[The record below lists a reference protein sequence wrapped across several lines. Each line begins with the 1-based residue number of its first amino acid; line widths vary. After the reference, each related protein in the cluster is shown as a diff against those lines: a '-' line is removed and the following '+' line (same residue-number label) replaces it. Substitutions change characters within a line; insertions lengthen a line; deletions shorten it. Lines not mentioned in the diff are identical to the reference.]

1 MNFLPGKPIKK
12 EVYNQIKQRQ
22 KAFKSLDGFDR
33 EAYTSLQQAI
43 PWVRLSSAVKIA
55 PNTDLAASYGDEF
68 TLAKSNILFNFLNQ
82 GENELPG
89 YEYSQE
95 GLGYRPKPGIT
106 GIEIHSHNRFG
117 SLRTA
122 VVRFQCWTKEQID
135 RLELLYMRPGY
146 TLLLEWGWSGYID
159 TETGEFVNNI
169 QPVDLYSYS
178 SGEKLRTALEDKIA
192 KTDYNYDAIF
202 GLIKNFSWT
211 ARPDGGYDCTTS
223 IVTTGELIESYKA
236 NFYLSA
242 VKVTEKVQSGVDR
255 YNETREEKRNKY
267 TDQLPPEFKGLELR
281 FYSADN
287 DDIFA
292 NNSELIDFKNQ
303 ASAQATQIQTHISDL
318 ILAAGDSK
326 IVAEDYEVVSEK
338 TTVVSY
344 TDLTRPEN
352 NQRVEVKPQV
362 ALVKVRTTPVQFA
375 LKINAS
381 NISEASGKLQKLINI
396 SNSTLKVEETFSPG
410 SVIYS
415 EWKDIPKGAW
425 TPKFGE
431 TKGTTDLKFFR
442 FFVLTYTPEVP
453 TENPEQVAQ
462 ETAAVSA
469 KAPELDT
476 SYASLLHDLLIN
488 DINRRISKEYEQ
500 EFKSPPAQAT
510 FKEVFKH
517 RKNVLLPGTL
527 LQKIAASNTLY
538 QTILSGAVKNSGAT
552 GDQTT
557 ESTVRTYIKL
567 GLLLEALNYGLL
579 QTTKGEKLFK
589 IQTKPVE
596 DNRSPEYFLHED
608 QFSINPEI
616 CILPSTLS
624 ALGVEIPTVV
634 PPVNTGGV
642 ACAILDIE
650 LGTSYLVNLL
660 DGFIID
666 NGRIAIYDMLQQIF
680 DDIKKATGGVIE
692 LDLQYSEVSSTYAV
706 VDRRKIARPDR
717 EFPVISLLGRDSTI
731 TDLNLVSKLT
741 PRISSMV
748 AISAQES
755 PFTSTEEA
763 AGFEALNKGLVDG
776 IYPEKKDALT
786 TELDNQATFND
797 FLKTFRE
804 EATTVKLYLD
814 AFYVNRIILEGADI
828 ATGNYENY
836 CKTILGKKFK
846 EQGAAYSFIIPF
858 ELTIG
863 MRGIGGLH
871 VMESFKIDKAILPTT
886 YGGRVDANSKKAVTD
901 VAFMITG
908 LEHQVSRQGWTTN
921 VKTQIYNVDK
931 DLAAKPA
938 ILNQTLLGDTI
949 KKSKGV
955 TPSNTPWSAAFISYV
970 HQRAGYTNATFPFA
984 QSHTTYAQQI
994 RTSYLSN
1001 FEVLDP
1007 ATNAPQPGD
1016 IIVANR
1022 QSNKMRFSNKTWS
1035 GYSHGDIVVDVQYPA
1050 TTALTAKAD
1059 VTVIGGNIGQTVS
1072 QSVKKISQARITQG
1086 TQFVFQWVLSA
1097 TGGSN
1102 GDGDFFA
1109 ILRPKSANLKKAVID
1124 KAKEEYNY
1132 WKTNKFIE
1140 TSPGAFDRLAMYWK
1154 TVGVQLKSE

>member
-1 MNFLPGKPIKK
+1 MNFLPGEPIKE
-12 EVYNQIKQRQ
+12 EVDKQIKRRQ

-33 EAYTSLQQAI
+33 EAYTSLQQAV
-43 PWVRLSSAVKIA
+43 PWVKLSSAVKIA
-55 PNTDLAASYGDEF
+55 PNTDLATLYGDEF
-68 TLAKSNILFNFLNQ
+68 TLAKNNILFNFLNQ

-89 YEYSQE
+89 YEYSEE
-95 GLGYRPKPGIT
+95 GLGHRPKPGIL

-178 SGEKLRTALEDKIA
+178 SGERLRAELENKIA
-192 KTDYNYDAIF
+192 NTDYNYDAIF

-236 NFYLSA
+236 NFYLNA
-242 VKVTEKVQSGVDR
+242 VKVTEKIQSGVDL

-267 TDQLPPEFKGLELR
+267 TGELPPEFKGLELR
-281 FYSADN
+281 FYSAEN
-287 DDIFA
+287 DEIFA

-303 ASAQATQIQTHISDL
+303 ASAQATEIQTHISDL

-326 IVAEDYEVVSEK
+326 ITAEDYEVVSEK

-344 TDLTRPEN
+344 TDL
-352 NQRVEVKPQV
+352 QRSEGQQQVEIKPQI
-362 ALVKVRTTPVQFA
+362 ALVKVRTSPVQFA
-375 LKINAS
+375 LKVIAT
-381 NISEASGKLQKLINI
+381 NISEASAKLKKLIDI
-396 SNSTLKVEETFSPG
+396 SNNTLKVEEAFNPG
-410 SVIYS
+410 TVANSS
-415 EWKDIPKGAW
+415 WNDLPKGAW
-425 TPKFGE
+425 LPKFGN
-431 TKGTTDLKFFR
+431 TKGTEDLKFYR
-442 FFVLTYTPEVP
+442 FFVLTYTPEIP
-453 TENPEQVAQ
+453 TENPEQAAQ
-462 ETAAVSA
+462 ETTATSG

-488 DINRRISKEYEQ
+488 DVNRRISKEYEQ

-510 FKEVFKH
+510 FKEIFKH
-517 RKNVLLPGTL
+517 RKNILIPGTL
-527 LQKIAASNTLY
+527 LQRIATSNTLY
-538 QTILSGAVKNSGAT
+538 QTILSGTIKTPSTT
-552 GDQTT
+552 GDQST
-557 ESTVRTYIKL
+557 ESNVRTYVKL
-567 GLLLEALNYGLL
+567 GLLLEALNQGLL

-589 IQTKPVE
+589 IQTRPIKGNKTPQ
-596 DNRSPEYFLHED
+596 YFLHED
-608 QFSINPEI
+608 QFSINPEV
-616 CILPSTLS
+616 CILPSTLF
-624 ALGVEIPTVV
+624 ALGVEVPTVV
-634 PPVNTGGV
+634 PPLNTGGV

-650 LGTSYLVNLL
+650 LATSYLVGVL
-660 DGFIID
+660 DGFIVD
-666 NGRIAIYDMLQQIF
+666 NGRIAVYDLLQQIF
-680 DDIKKATGGVIE
+680 DDVKKATGGVIE

-706 VDRRKIARPDR
+706 VDRRKIARPGR
-717 EFPVISLLGRDSTI
+717 AFPVISLLGRDSTI

-776 IYPEKKDALT
+776 IYPEKKDALS
-786 TELDNQATFND
+786 TELDTQANFTD
-797 FLKTFRE
+797 FLNTLRE
-804 EATTVKLYLD
+804 EATTVKTYLD
-814 AFYVNRIILEGADI
+814 AFYVNRLVLEGCDV

-836 CKTILGKKFK
+836 CKFLLGKKFK
-846 EQGAAYSFIIPF
+846 EQGPAYSFIIPF

-886 YGGRVDANSKKAVTD
+886 YGGRVDTNTKQAVTD

-908 LEHQVSRQGWTTN
+908 LEHQVSKQGWTTN
-921 VKTQIYNVDK
+921 IKTQIYNTDK
-931 DLAAKPA
+931 DLQEKP
-938 ILNQTLLGDTI
+938 IVLNQTLLGDTV

-955 TPSNTPWSAAFISYV
+955 TPTNTPWSAAFISYV

-984 QSHTTYAQQI
+984 QSHTAYAQQI

-1022 QSNKMRFSNKTWS
+1022 QANKMRFSNKTWS
-1035 GYSHGDIVVDVQYPA
+1035 GYSHGDIVVKVQYPSA
-1050 TTALTAKAD
+1050 AALTAKAD
-1059 VTVIGGNIGQTVS
+1059 ITVIGGNVGQTVS
-1072 QSVKKISQARITQG
+1072 QSIKKISQARVAQG
-1086 TQFVFQWVLSA
+1086 GQFVFKWVLSA
-1097 TGGSN
+1097 TAGSN
-1102 GDGDFFA
+1102 GDGDFFT
-1109 ILRPKSANLKKAVID
+1109 ILRPKSTSLKNAVVD
-1124 KAKEEYNY
+1124 RAKEEYTY
-1132 WKTNKFIE
+1132 WSTNKFIE
-1140 TSPGAFDRLAMYWK
+1140 TSPGAFDRLAQYWK